1 MKKYDLHL
9 EIRFLS
15 EEQYE
20 TEKKDEYLKAA
31 SVYGAI
37 LALFIFMTFIGTVYD
52 AMSERLDHPYSGAPG
67 VGTGKV
73 LTALGA
79 TPYTAVSR
87 SKVYSESTHP
97 YTEYSQN
104 AQKSIYTGPF

>member
-1 MKKYDLHL
+1 MKQYDLHL

-37 LALFIFMTFIGTVYD
+37 LALFFFMAFIGTVYD

-67 VGTGKV
+67 LGRGKNTSAAH
-73 LTALGA
+73 TA
-79 TPYTAVSR
+79 
-87 SKVYSESTHP
+87 
-97 YTEYSQN
+97 
-104 AQKSIYTGPF
+104 I